1 MIVFFFLFKQLVA
14 MRSNARRLRSA
25 CEKKAARE
33 WKEGKYQMNKRIL
46 SDLKVSNMYYLL
58 TEWEGHTRNY
68 LARGP
73 DVRTEPTRVDQ
84 YAFLARP

>member
-1 MIVFFFLFKQLVA
+1 

-46 SDLKVSNMYYLL
+46 SDLKVSNVYYLL

-68 LARGP
+68 LAGGQ
-73 DVRTEPTRVDQ
+73 DLRTEHGRRRFFGPFT
-84 YAFLARP
+84 

>member
-1 MIVFFFLFKQLVA
+1 MA

-25 CEKKAARE
+25 CERKAARE

-68 LARGP
+68 LAGGQ
-73 DVRTEPTRVDQ
+73 DVRTERTRVDQ